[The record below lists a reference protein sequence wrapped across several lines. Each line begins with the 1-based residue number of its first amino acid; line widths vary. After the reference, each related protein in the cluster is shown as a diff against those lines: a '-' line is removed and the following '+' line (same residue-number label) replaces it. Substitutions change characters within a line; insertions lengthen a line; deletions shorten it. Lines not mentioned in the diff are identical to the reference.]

1 MTILTI
7 IKRLQSKME
16 GLLYAANRYPLT
28 MIFLV
33 MATLMSA
40 IAISANNEGYI
51 KYLLTFIVGALL
63 SAVAQQ
69 LYERFFTRVNERMM
83 LMAGAVVVTVAY
95 YFTIN
100 SAQLFSTEMEIKTGI
115 VMFALLMAFIWVPS
129 IKSKLTFNESFMAT
143 FKAFFIT
150 VLFTIVI
157 AGGISLILFSVDSLL
172 FSVGDKT
179 IVHALNIVFC
189 LFAPIFFLSF
199 APLYF
204 GKKDES
210 DDGESIALRD
220 EKIEKSI
227 SCPNNLKV
235 LISYIII
242 PLTAVYTLIL
252 LAYVL
257 FNVGGDFWTR
267 NLLEPLLVSY
277 SITVI
282 VVYILSSHL
291 DNKFAH
297 FFRKVFPKVL
307 VPIVLFQTIASI
319 LKISEMGVTYGRY
332 YAILFG
338 VFAII
343 AGLVFSFMPVRRNG
357 MIVAVLLV
365 FSAISIMPP
374 VDAFTVSRV
383 NQINLLEKTLV
394 KNNMLADGMI
404 VPNAEVSDKDKKV
417 ITSTVNYLDRMDEV
431 KNVDWLPN
439 NLYGASSFQSMFG
452 FDQVYED
459 NYDGMSEGK
468 YVYLDWERDQ
478 VLDVA
483 GYDQMAHLFIG
494 NAKFETSEAQIDLEK
509 EGISYR
515 LVNKLEDDF
524 HVIRLLDE
532 NDAELLFFNT
542 AEIFESLLG
551 KSYDGGMTVAEAT
564 ITAEN
569 DRAKIGV
576 VTLSADRYGEQY
588 NAEMYVFVKI
598 K

>member
-1 MTILTI
+1 M
-7 IKRLQSKME
+7 IKRFQSKIE
-16 GLLYAANRYPLT
+16 GLLHAANRYPLT

-33 MATLMSA
+33 LAALMSA
-40 IAISANNEGYI
+40 IAISTDNEGYI
-51 KYLLTFIVGALL
+51 KYLGTFIVGAML

-69 LYERFFTRVNERMM
+69 LYERFFTKMNERMM
-83 LMAGAVVVTVAY
+83 LMAGAFVLTVVY

-100 SAQLFSTEMEIKTGI
+100 SAHLFSTEMEIKTGI
-115 VMFALLMAFIWVPS
+115 VMFSLLMAFIWVPS

-157 AGGISLILFSVDSLL
+157 AGGISLILFSVDRLL

-179 IVHALNIVFC
+179 IVHAFNIIFC

-199 APLYF
+199 VPPYF
-204 GKKDES
+204 GKKDAS
-210 DDGESIALRD
+210 DDGESFALRE
-220 EKIEKSI
+220 EKIEKAI
-227 SCPNNLKV
+227 SCPNNLRV

-242 PLTAVYTLIL
+242 PLTAVYTVIL

-257 FNVGGDFWTR
+257 LNVGGDFWTR

-332 YAILFG
+332 YVILFG

-343 AGLVFSFMPVRRNG
+343 AGLVFSFLPVRRNG

-365 FSAISIMPP
+365 FAAISITPP
-374 VDAFTVSRV
+374 VDAFTVSRI

-394 KNNMLADGMI
+394 KNNMLADGII
-404 VPNAEVSDKDKKV
+404 VPNTGISDKDKKV

-431 KNVDWLPN
+431 GKVDWLPN
-439 NLYGASSFQSMFG
+439 GVLGINNFQTTFG
-452 FDQVYED
+452 FAQL
-459 NYDGMSEGK
+459 YDESSDGAYHGQ
-468 YVYLDWERDQ
+468 YAYLNWDSTPI
-478 VLDVA
+478 LDIE
-483 GYDQMAHLFIG
+483 GYDRMIHMNIG
-494 NAKFETSEAQIDLEK
+494 NLRYEKNHERIQIEKDGSNYTLVKELE
-509 EGISYR
+509 GDYFVIS
-515 LVNKLEDDF
+515 
-524 HVIRLLDE
+524 LLDE
-532 NDAELLFFNT
+532 NGAELLRFDT
-542 AEIFESLLG
+542 QEIFDDLLAKTG
-551 KSYDGGMTVAEAT
+551 SSELTVEDAT
-564 ITAEN
+564 ITKEN
-569 DRAKIGV
+569 DLAKMMILA
-576 VTLSADRYGEQY
+576 TSIDAYNDQH
-588 NAEMYVFVKI
+588 NAEVYVFVKI